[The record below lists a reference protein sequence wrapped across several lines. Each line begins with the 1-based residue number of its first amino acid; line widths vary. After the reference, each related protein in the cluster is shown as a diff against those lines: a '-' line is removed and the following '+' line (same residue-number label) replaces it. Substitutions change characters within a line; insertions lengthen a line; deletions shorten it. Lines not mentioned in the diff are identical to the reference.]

1 MGIHFVKS
9 RDSPTSPDLAERSH
23 VHGFLSVKVAHLSLK
38 FLVSSRSDLILVA
51 DRSAKEAKSIGG
63 FPKIGGVPLVIHLNR
78 IFHCETSTYWGTP
91 SMEIPICFFS
101 SFSLGH
107 RYQLQGCIITSSVPV
122 LSSIMAN
129 LSAAIHTCMYI
140 HKYIYIHMY
149 ILYIILY
156 NIIIQQQLS
165 LGKTNLR
172 CSNDWSRY
180 SDMILPAIPCHL
192 FCVGQLLLQWGQL
205 LTADGVVFL
214 DCLGRR
220 PYGSIM
226 VCHHIPIIYK

>member
-1 MGIHFVKS
+1 MCFSKRHNCQAVGFSKIQGCILFPVSLQFLHSNLWESMGIHFVKS

-38 FLVSSRSDLILVA
+38 FRVSSRSDLILVA

-140 HKYIYIHMY
+140 HKYIYIY
-149 ILYIILY
+149 I
-156 NIIIQQQLS
+156 
-165 LGKTNLR
+165 
-172 CSNDWSRY
+172 C
-180 SDMILPAIPCHL
+180 
-192 FCVGQLLLQWGQL
+192 
-205 LTADGVVFL
+205 
-214 DCLGRR
+214 
-220 PYGSIM
+220 
-226 VCHHIPIIYK
+226 IYYT